1 MVYFGP
7 EGAEESNLR
16 LHRYTYGGAVGTY
29 AEARAEGV
37 VWCWGNEIG
46 HHYTLVE
53 VLDVVAGLKEIEQSL
68 SQRRY
73 MYALKG
79 SCEIMS

>member
-1 MVYFGP
+1 
-7 EGAEESNLR
+7 
-16 LHRYTYGGAVGTY
+16 
-29 AEARAEGV
+29 V